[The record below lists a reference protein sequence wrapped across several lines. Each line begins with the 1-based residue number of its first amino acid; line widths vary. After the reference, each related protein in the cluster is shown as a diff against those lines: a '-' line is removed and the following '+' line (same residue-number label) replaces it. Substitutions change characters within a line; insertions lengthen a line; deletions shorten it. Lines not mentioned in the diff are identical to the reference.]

1 MMKRAARIL
10 NPAISIRDVSARPAE
25 ATLSTLPLGILG
37 VSGPGFVLRRSSR
50 LAAKLK
56 EQYYDTTDPG
66 FWTTGA
72 ETDGQD
78 LNPSHAAE
86 ALLLLSSQPRSD
98 PFNDAE
104 MADSVREG
112 WGVT

>member
-50 LAAKLK
+50 LAAKVK

-78 LNPSHAAE
+78 LTRVTLPRPYCSF
-86 ALLLLSSQPRSD
+86 PRS
-98 PFNDAE
+98 PVLTLSMTQRWRTLSERVGA
-104 MADSVREG
+104 
-112 WGVT
+112 